1 MKRQF
6 LLLVMA
12 LAMSTFAMAQEATST
27 PADSLSVDT
36 TTPTDS
42 VEVAPRYHP
51 KDLYASS
58 ESLEGVVAEGVAEG
72 IATNPNQL
80 NNRYKLYPTEN
91 TWTFLKLDTCLGYV
105 WQVQYVIN
113 STNRWQ
119 DKIVYTSRLDWD
131 ESWEPMDNI
140 GRFELYPTKNTY
152 NFLLLDKKT
161 GRIWQIQWST
171 ESGYTKG
178 VIAEIK

>member
-6 LLLVMA
+6 LLLVTSLTISVSA
-12 LAMSTFAMAQEATST
+12 IAQEVVAPQT
-27 PADSLSVDT
+27 DSLVVDN
-36 TTPTDS
+36 
-42 VEVAPRYHP
+42 VAPVDAVAAPPRYNIA
-51 KDLYASS
+51 DLNTSS
-58 ESLEGVVAEGVAEG
+58 DMLEEVVSNGVANG
-72 IATNPNQL
+72 IATNPNLL
-80 NNRYKLYPTEN
+80 NDRYKLYPTEN
-91 TWTFLKLDTCLGYV
+91 TWNFLKLDTCLGYV

-113 STNRWQ
+113 SDNRWQ
-119 DKIVYTSRLDWD
+119 ELIVYSRLKWN

-171 ESGYTKG
+171 DSGYTRG
-178 VIAEIK
+178 VVAEIE

>member
-12 LAMSTFAMAQEATST
+12 LAISTFAMAQEATTT
-27 PADSLSVDT
+27 PTDSLSVDT
-36 TTPTDS
+36 TTPTNS
-42 VEVAPRYHP
+42 VEVAPRYQP

-80 NNRYKLYPTEN
+80 NNRYKLYPTDN
-91 TWTFLKLDTCLGYV
+91 MWTFLKLDTCLGYV
-105 WQVQYVIN
+105 WQVQFVIN
-113 STNRWQ
+113 SDNRWQ
-119 DKIVYTSRLDWD
+119 NVFVFGRLDWE
-131 ESWEPMDNI
+131 ESWDPMDNV
-140 GRFELYPTKNTY
+140 GRFELYPTQNAY

-171 ESGYTKG
+171 DPENRG
-178 VIAEIK
+178 VIAEIE

>member
-27 PADSLSVDT
+27 PTDSLSVDSIA
-36 TTPTDS
+36 PTDS
-42 VEVAPRYHP
+42 IEVTPRYHP

-91 TWTFLKLDTCLGYV
+91 MWNFLKLDTCTGCV
-105 WQVQYVIN
+105 WQVQFVVN
-113 STNRWQ
+113 GDNRMQSWFIFPQ
-119 DKIVYTSRLDWD
+119 LKWD

-140 GRFELYPTKNTY
+140 GRFELYPTQNMY
-152 NFLLLDKKT
+152 NFLLMDKKN
-161 GRIWQIQWST
+161 GRIWQIQWSIDPDNR
-171 ESGYTKG
+171 GL
-178 VIAEIK
+178 IAEIE

>member
-27 PADSLSVDT
+27 PTDSLSVDT
-36 TTPTDS
+36 TTPTDTI
-42 VEVAPRYHP
+42 EVAPRYQP

-119 DKIVYTSRLDWD
+119 ELIVYSRLNWD

-171 ESGYTKG
+171 ESGYTRG
-178 VIAEIK
+178 VIAEIE